1 MNTQL
6 HYNEIAQYNI
16 LKCMIH
22 DITVVFHMDD
32 FILCWGSSLPSVFTC
47 CNKLSFHQ
55 LFLSIF
61 WEQHLI
67 FFWSVTTSTIK
78 FWSTISFITLVTKMA
93 NLNRFLKI
101 YSEMLGGAFVDG
113 GLAIYPLLPSSPT
126 ATMERDIQHT
136 VGGVET
142 STWKHGRDTDFFKIL
157 LYWY

>member
-1 MNTQL
+1 
-6 HYNEIAQYNI
+6 
-16 LKCMIH
+16 
-22 DITVVFHMDD
+22 
-32 FILCWGSSLPSVFTC
+32 
-47 CNKLSFHQ
+47 
-55 LFLSIF
+55 
-61 WEQHLI
+61 
-67 FFWSVTTSTIK
+67 
-78 FWSTISFITLVTKMA
+78 MA